1 MPLIMLPMQEVIYV
15 ANVREYSYIVPLL
28 CGKCQ
33 RVFIH
38 CAIIMLL
45 MSESIHTLCHYYV
58 ANVREYSYIVPLLCC
73 KCQRYWVFIHCTIIM
88 WQMLE
93 IIYTT
98 FVCVRSALCWSVG
111 CRSGGGSGGGM
122 LEWVCWSVGCVWLFN
137 VCEIWELWECVSV
150 CSSGVGCV

>member
-58 ANVREYSYIVPLLCC
+58 ANVREYSYIVPLLCG
-73 KCQRYWVFIHCTIIM
+73 KCRRLFIQHLYVFDLL
-88 WQMLE
+88 W
-93 IIYTT
+93 
-98 FVCVRSALCWSVG
+98 RRVG
-111 CRSGGGSGGGM
+111 CRSGGGSGGV
-122 LEWVCWSVGCVWLFN
+122 LEWVCVGVVLGVLEWESWSESVWEWWCVI
-137 VCEIWELWECVSV
+137 V
-150 CSSGVGCV
+150 